1 MERIMRL
8 GKNGQHIRKIKK
20 KKHWTL
26 KLNTAQ
32 ETKAKESN
40 PIRDGSLLPTSCRI
54 KKVIELKEDEPSI
67 TTSFT
72 EEHQRQDVKQKQ
84 PLKGYPVRHRKT
96 DIKTINCKQG
106 VLSNISVQMRKS
118 NDQHDIRRS
127 RIPVTTW

>member
-1 MERIMRL
+1 MDFEIEYGTRDKSKRKQGASNRIMKVVQL
-8 GKNGQHIRKIKK
+8 
-20 KKHWTL
+20 
-26 KLNTAQ
+26 
-32 ETKAKESN
+32 E
-40 PIRDGSLLPTSCRI
+40 DGPLLPTSCRI